1 MRKLFLF
8 AALICAIS
16 VQAQIDVKTNPESVI
31 VFIDGAQ
38 VTRTQ
43 TINIPQGNSTLRFL
57 GLSPYMDAKSMQIK
71 GNGNFTILSV
81 NHQYAY
87 PDSVLQSQEQGKLD
101 KQISDLRNQIN
112 EKQNELEVAQAEKK
126 FLTDNSTLHA
136 NGQSTSLALIKEYAT
151 YYSSRL
157 SQINNQKLQINNQLN
172 KFNEELQQLTRQQAQ
187 LKGKP
192 SDRMSE
198 VIVNLNAPS
207 ATKAHFELT
216 YFVGNAGWFPS
227 YDIRSN
233 GIGQPINLLYK
244 ATVRQ
249 NTKEDWKN
257 VRLTLS
263 TSLPTQSNIAPK
275 LQTYWLDYGLT
286 SPIYATQSTNN
297 ITGIVFD
304 EYGKPLPGANVSVKG
319 TTIGTVTDMAGQY
332 SLVLPQP
339 NATLLFSY
347 VGYAQQERTA
357 SQPQLNIHMRPNTYM
372 LTEAVIEEDC
382 DMVMAPAPAPK
393 MMTRANKSYGSA
405 APLEVKSVTTQ
416 TAMEFEIEMP
426 YTLISSNK
434 PLNVEIGRYELP
446 TTYLYECTPKIDK
459 DAFLTANITDWTKL
473 NLIDGE
479 ANVYF
484 ENTFVGK
491 TLINTNQTNDTL
503 SISLGRDKN
512 IVVKR
517 EKTSDYTQRKIIGA
531 NITETKAWTFT
542 IKNTKPQ
549 NIDIRIYDQLPV
561 STNNT
566 IEVTAEETNGAI
578 LNNQN
583 GILYWQIQLQP
594 NEQNSRQ
601 LRYKVKYP
609 KNQYLDIQ

>member
-8 AALICAIS
+8 AAIACCTMFAH
-16 VQAQIDVKTNPESVI
+16 AQTDVETQPESVI

-38 VTRTQ
+38 VIRTQ
-43 TINIPQGNSTLRFL
+43 TLNLPQGNTTLRFIN
-57 GLSPYMDAKSMQIK
+57 LSPYMDAKSMQLK

-81 NHQYAY
+81 NHQYTY
-87 PDSVLQSQEQGKLD
+87 PDSVLQSQELSKLE
-101 KQISDLRNQIN
+101 KQIADLRNQIN

-136 NGQSTSLALIKEYAT
+136 NGQSTSLALIKEFAA

-157 SQINNQKLQINNQLN
+157 SQINTKVLQINNQLN
-172 KFNEELQQLTRQQAQ
+172 QLNQELQQLTQQQAQ

-198 VIVNLNAPS
+198 VIVSLNAPT

-233 GIGQPINLLYK
+233 GIQQPINLLYK

-257 VRLTLS
+257 VHLTLS

-286 SPIYATQSTNN
+286 SPVYTTQSTNT
-297 ITGIVFD
+297 ITGVVFD
-304 EYGKPLPGANVSVKG
+304 ENGKPLPGANVSVKG
-319 TTIGTVTDMAGQY
+319 TTIGTITDMAGQY

-347 VGYAQQERTA
+347 VGYVQQEQTA
-357 SQPQLNIHMRPNTYM
+357 SQHQLNIHMRPT
-372 LTEAVIEEDC
+372 TEVLAETAIAEDC
-382 DMVMAPAPAPK
+382 YMAMAPTTPK
-393 MMTRANKSYGSA
+393 MLARANKAYGSSA
-405 APLEVKSVTTQ
+405 QLEVESTTTQ

-426 YTLISSNK
+426 YTLLSSNK
-434 PLNVEIGRYELP
+434 PLNVEIGRYEVP
-446 TTYLYECTPKIDK
+446 TSYLYECTPKIDK

-491 TLINTNQTNDTL
+491 TLINTAQASDTL

-512 IVVKR
+512 IIVKR
-517 EKTSDYTQRKIIGA
+517 EKTSDYTQRKTIGA

-542 IKNTKPQ
+542 IKNTKPED
-549 NIDIRIYDQLPV
+549 IDIRIYDQIPV
-561 STNNT
+561 SSNST

-578 LNNQN
+578 LNNHN

-594 NEQNSRQ
+594 NEQTSRQ

>member
-8 AALICAIS
+8 AAVLCTMF
-16 VQAQIDVKTNPESVI
+16 VHAQTNVETQSESVV

-38 VTRTQ
+38 VTRTK
-43 TINIPQGNSTLRFL
+43 TVNLPQGNSTLRFVN
-57 GLSPYMDAKSMQIK
+57 LSPYMDAKSMQLK
-71 GNGNFTILSV
+71 GDGNFTILSV

-87 PDSVLQSQEQGKLD
+87 PDSVLQSQELSKLE
-101 KQISDLRNQIN
+101 KQIADLRNQIN

-136 NGQSTSLALIKEYAT
+136 NGQSTSLALIKEFAA

-157 SQINNQKLQINNQLN
+157 SQINTKVLQINNQLN
-172 KFNEELQQLTRQQAQ
+172 QLNQELQQLNQQQAQ

-198 VIVNLNAPS
+198 VIVSLNAPT

-233 GIGQPINLLYK
+233 GIQQPINLLYK

-263 TSLPTQSNIAPK
+263 TSLPTQSSIAPK

-286 SPIYATQSTNN
+286 SPVYTTQSTNT
-297 ITGIVFD
+297 ITGVVFD
-304 EYGKPLPGANVSVKG
+304 ENGKPLPGANVSVKG
-319 TTIGTVTDMAGQY
+319 TTIGTITDMAGQY

-347 VGYAQQERTA
+347 VGYVQQEQTA
-357 SQPQLNIHMRPNTYM
+357 SQPQLNIHMRPTTEM
-372 LTEAVIEEDC
+372 LAETAIAEDC
-382 DMVMAPAPAPK
+382 YMAMAPTTPK
-393 MMTRANKSYGSA
+393 MLARANKAYGSSA
-405 APLEVKSVTTQ
+405 QLEVESTTTQ

-426 YTLISSNK
+426 YTLLSSNK
-434 PLNVEIGRYELP
+434 PLNVEIGRYEVP
-446 TTYLYECTPKIDK
+446 TSYLYECTPKIDK

-491 TLINTNQTNDTL
+491 TLINTAQASDTL

-512 IVVKR
+512 IIVKR
-517 EKTSDYTQRKIIGA
+517 EKTSNYTQRKTIGV

-542 IKNTKPQ
+542 IKNTKPEDM
-549 NIDIRIYDQLPV
+549 DIRIYDQIPV
-561 STNNT
+561 SSNST

-583 GILYWQIQLQP
+583 GILYWQIQLQS
-594 NEQNSRQ
+594 NEQTSRQ

>member
-8 AALICAIS
+8 AAVLCTMF
-16 VQAQIDVKTNPESVI
+16 VHAQTNVETQSESVV

-38 VTRTQ
+38 VTRTK
-43 TINIPQGNSTLRFL
+43 TVNLPQGNSTLRFVN
-57 GLSPYMDAKSMQIK
+57 LSPYMDAKSMQLK
-71 GNGNFTILSV
+71 GDGNFTILSV

-87 PDSVLQSQEQGKLD
+87 PDSVLQSQELSKLE
-101 KQISDLRNQIN
+101 KQIADLRNQIN

-136 NGQSTSLALIKEYAT
+136 NGQSTSLALIKEFAA

-157 SQINNQKLQINNQLN
+157 SQINTKVLQINNQLN
-172 KFNEELQQLTRQQAQ
+172 QLNQELQQFNQQQAQ

-198 VIVNLNAPS
+198 VIVSLNAPT

-233 GIGQPINLLYK
+233 GIQQPINLLYK

-257 VRLTLS
+257 VHLTLS

-286 SPIYATQSTNN
+286 SPVYTTQSTNT
-297 ITGIVFD
+297 ITGVVFD
-304 EYGKPLPGANVSVKG
+304 ENGKPLPGANVSVKG
-319 TTIGTVTDMAGQY
+319 TTIGTITDMAGQY

-347 VGYAQQERTA
+347 LGYVQQEKTA
-357 SQPQLNIHMRPNTYM
+357 SQPQLNIHMRPTTEM
-372 LTEAVIEEDC
+372 LAETAIAEDC
-382 DMVMAPAPAPK
+382 YMAMAPTTPK
-393 MMTRANKSYGSA
+393 MLARANKAYGSSA
-405 APLEVKSVTTQ
+405 QLEVESTTTQ

-426 YTLISSNK
+426 YTLLSSNK
-434 PLNVEIGRYELP
+434 PLNVEIGRYEVP
-446 TTYLYECTPKIDK
+446 TSYLYECTPKIDK

-491 TLINTNQTNDTL
+491 TLINTAQASDTL

-512 IVVKR
+512 IIVKR
-517 EKTSDYTQRKIIGA
+517 EKTSNYTQRKTIGV

-542 IKNTKPQ
+542 IKNTKPEDM
-549 NIDIRIYDQLPV
+549 DIRIYDQIPV
-561 STNNT
+561 SSNST

-583 GILYWQIQLQP
+583 GILYWQIQLQS
-594 NEQNSRQ
+594 NEQTSRQ

>member
-8 AALICAIS
+8 AAVLCTMY
-16 VQAQIDVKTNPESVI
+16 VHAQTNVETQPESVV

-38 VTRTQ
+38 VTRTK
-43 TINIPQGNSTLRFL
+43 TVNLPQGNSTLRFVN
-57 GLSPYMDAKSMQIK
+57 LSPYMDAKSMQLK
-71 GNGNFTILSV
+71 GDGNFTILSV

-87 PDSVLQSQEQGKLD
+87 PDSVLQSQEQSKLE
-101 KQISDLRNQIN
+101 KQIADLRNQIN
-112 EKQNELEVAQAEKK
+112 VKQNELDVAQAEKK

-136 NGQSTSLALIKEYAT
+136 NGQSTSLALIKEFAS

-157 SQINNQKLQINNQLN
+157 SQINTKVLQINNQLGQLN
-172 KFNEELQQLTRQQAQ
+172 QELQQLTQQQAE

-198 VIVNLNAPS
+198 VIVNLHAS
-207 ATKAHFELT
+207 AATKATFELT

-233 GIGQPINLLYK
+233 GIQQPINLLYK

-257 VRLTLS
+257 VHLTLS
-263 TSLPTQSNIAPK
+263 TSLPTQSSIAPK

-286 SPIYATQSTNN
+286 SPVYTTQSTNN

-372 LTEAVIEEDC
+372 LEETVVVEDC

-393 MMTRANKSYGSA
+393 MMTRANKAYGSS
-405 APLEVKSVTTQ
+405 APLEVKSATTQ

-426 YTLISSNK
+426 YTLLSSNK

-491 TLINTNQTNDTL
+491 TLINTNQANDTL

-517 EKTSDYTQRKIIGA
+517 EKTSDYTQRKTIGA
-531 NITETKAWTFT
+531 NITETKAWTFS

-549 NIDIRIYDQLPV
+549 NINIRIYDQLPV
-561 STNNT
+561 STNST
-566 IEVTAEETNGAI
+566 IEVTAEETNEAI

-594 NEQNSRQ
+594 DEQTTRQ
-601 LRYKVKYP
+601 LRYKIKYP